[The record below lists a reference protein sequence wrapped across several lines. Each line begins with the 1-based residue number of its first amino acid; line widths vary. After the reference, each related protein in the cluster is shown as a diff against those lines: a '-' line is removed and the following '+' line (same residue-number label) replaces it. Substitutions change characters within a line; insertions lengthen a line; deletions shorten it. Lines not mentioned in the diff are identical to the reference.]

1 MPTSKSKQAL
11 KKPQPLSMQEL
22 QGALFSHFDDVPDPR
37 VNRTKRHLL
46 KDILVIA
53 ILSTI
58 AGGDGWEDM
67 ENYGISKQQWL
78 QKFLDL
84 PNGIPSDDTFRRV
97 FEKVDPKILEQKLVQ
112 WVKQLIGPVCEQVI
126 PIDGKSL
133 RGRVSAS
140 KKVAIYTDNLN
151 E

>member
-1 MPTSKSKQAL
+1 MTYEQFYNGLKAKSSSRKTQWIKDSCPPGQGLNQSKLAQ
-11 KKPQPLSMQEL
+11 KPQPLSMQEL
-22 QGALFSHFDDVPDPR
+22 QGGLFSHFDDVPDPR

-84 PNGIPSDDTFRRV
+84 PNGIPSDDT
-97 FEKVDPKILEQKLVQ
+97 
-112 WVKQLIGPVCEQVI
+112 
-126 PIDGKSL
+126 
-133 RGRVSAS
+133 
-140 KKVAIYTDNLN
+140 
-151 E
+151 